1 MTCHTHFRDPIGRVP
16 YTVGFFVEKNKDK
29 LPKQVQEVFKSSTS
43 AILKEIVGQSVQTKR
58 NATVVKK
65 FRQEIQDLVD
75 TLESTNTSFIRC
87 VKPNFHLIR
96 PSNNK
101 GWFVRKYISMQLRNL
116 SIPQTAEVLQNGFPT
131 RLTYKSLLDQY
142 RSLLPDSA
150 MSRWAKSGGQEE
162 VFVKALFYAF
172 QVEDHIFKLGLT
184 MVFFR
189 SGELAK
195 LDDILRVASNWK
207 AKSKKER
214 EEIIERFVFYYTR
227 MQWRR
232 LFARM
237 VAAKKFL
244 DLLELVRERE
254 RERKRIEEEKK
265 RKEAERLRKEKEEAD
280 KVRAAEEEAQL
291 QAAKASEELLEEQ
304 EKEEERYEEVLKKP
318 VEELKPEER
327 QIVEMDEGF
336 YEQAAAEVEKE
347 VGKKEQRPSV
357 TSEVIRVEIEERVKN
372 LRKKYAMEQAIE
384 NVRKA
389 VEDTTKTTVQ
399 GYKLIVKWI
408 QDTWENTRQ
417 LREDIERRNQALLK
431 VSKLDEV

>member
-1 MTCHTHFRDPIGRVP
+1 MS

-29 LPKQVQEVFKSSTS
+29 LPKQVQEVFESSTS
-43 AILKEIVGQSVQTKR
+43 TILKEIVGQSVQTKR

-65 FRQEIQDLVD
+65 FRKEIQELVD
-75 TLESTNTSFIRC
+75 TLEATNTSFIRC
-87 VKPNFHLIR
+87 VKPNFHLVR
-96 PSNNK
+96 PNNNK

-150 MSRWAKSGGQEE
+150 MSRWSKSGGQEE

-207 AKSKKER
+207 EKSKKER
-214 EEIIERFVFYYTR
+214 EQIIERFIFYYTR

-244 DLLELVRERE
+244 QLLELVRERE
-254 RERKRIEEEKK
+254 RIRLEEERK
-265 RKEAERLRKEKEEAD
+265 RKEAERLLAEKKKKEAEALAAQEEAE
-280 KVRAAEEEAQL
+280 KKKEEEAQEAVVTEQL
-291 QAAKASEELLEEQ
+291 KFEEKFEEALETPE
-304 EKEEERYEEVLKKP
+304 
-318 VEELKPEER
+318 EELKGEQLEFR
-327 QIVEMDEGF
+327 KIDKEF
-336 YEQAAAEVEKE
+336 YEQAAEEVERE
-347 VGKKEQRPSV
+347 VGSKREQRPSV
-357 TSEVIRVEIEERVKN
+357 TSEIIRVEIEERVKN
-372 LRKKYAMEQAIE
+372 FRKKYAMEQAIQ

-389 VEDTTKTTVQ
+389 VEDTTKTTVK
-399 GYKLIVKWI
+399 GYLIVVKWI

-417 LREDIERRNQALLK
+417 IREDIERRNQAMLK
-431 VSKLDEV
+431 VCVPSCCLPQQP